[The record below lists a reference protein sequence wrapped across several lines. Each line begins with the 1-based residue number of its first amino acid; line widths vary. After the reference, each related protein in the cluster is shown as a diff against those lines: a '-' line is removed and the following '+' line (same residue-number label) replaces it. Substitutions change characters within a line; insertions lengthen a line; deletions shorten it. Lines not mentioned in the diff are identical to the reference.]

1 MRIRPLYFKNNIM
14 KKVKA
19 FVNIL
24 ATAMLVVFS
33 SAVVHAQ
40 KSASLSDAEIA
51 AAAVA
56 ANQGD
61 IDFAN
66 IARQKSNDAEILK
79 FAATMAKDHQS
90 VIDQAVALVKK
101 LNVTPKES
109 DLSKKLKAD
118 AAQTGKM
125 LRAKSGNAFNEAYI
139 SNEVGYHKAVID
151 AVENVLIPQA
161 SNDELKA
168 LLQSVVPV
176 LRAHLEHAQM
186 VQKNL
191 AAR

>member
-1 MRIRPLYFKNNIM
+1 LRIRPLYFKNNIM

-66 IARQKSNDAEILK
+66 IARHKSNDAEILK